1 MPLRG
6 LNSFTA
12 TIAILDRTKMNPRIS
27 LSDLVARLE
36 SADHTI
42 AYFNTPLPEPLLD
55 GLRLMA
61 GRRGR
66 GSLDLVVDQII
77 REPQRNRYTDFY

>member
-1 MPLRG
+1 M
-6 LNSFTA
+6 TA
-12 TIAILDRTKMNPRIS
+12 TIAMVKQPQMNPRIS
-27 LSDLVARLE
+27 RSDLVARLE

-55 GLRLMA
+55 GLRLLA

-66 GSLDLVVDQII
+66 GSLDLVVEQ
-77 REPQRNRYTDFY
+77 EAMGSCF